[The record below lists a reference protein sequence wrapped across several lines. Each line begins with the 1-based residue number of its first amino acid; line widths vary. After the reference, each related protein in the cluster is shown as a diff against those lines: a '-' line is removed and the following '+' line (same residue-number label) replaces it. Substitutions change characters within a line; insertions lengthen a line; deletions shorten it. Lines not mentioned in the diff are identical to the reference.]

1 MNVGQL
7 TRSVAPVGSLGPGSK
22 EFRKWAA
29 GLKTGP
35 RAGAPQGCPLPR
47 KNPMMGATLP
57 LDPQIHSP
65 SAWWPCN
72 SGLNTVVDVGS
83 AKVHPFPRGTLAYTV
98 VSYSSS
104 SWEVPTLRYCRRGVV
119 GEEYSSARMVFRSRR
134 SIK

>member
-1 MNVGQL
+1 MKVGQL
-7 TRSVAPVGSLGPGSK
+7 KRSVAPVGSLGPGSK

-47 KNPMMGATLP
+47 KNPMMGAALL
-57 LDPQIHSP
+57 LDQQIHSP

-83 AKVHPFPRGTLAYTV
+83 AKVHPFSRGNSGLH
-98 VSYSSS
+98 
-104 SWEVPTLRYCRRGVV
+104 RGLILQQLLGGPDASVLQA
-119 GEEYSSARMVFRSRR
+119 GRCG
-134 SIK
+134 